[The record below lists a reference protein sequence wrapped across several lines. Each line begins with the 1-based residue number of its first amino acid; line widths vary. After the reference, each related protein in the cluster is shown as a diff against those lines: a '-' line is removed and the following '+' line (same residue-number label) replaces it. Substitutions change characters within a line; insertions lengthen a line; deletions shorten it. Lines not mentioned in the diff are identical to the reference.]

1 MSQRLVLQVF
11 EKYQKERVAF
21 VTAVAEMATRPQV
34 RWAGLP
40 PGPHPLAPNSTSG
53 LPPRQR
59 ERTKLRPRQLPE
71 RKRFI

>member
-34 RWAGLP
+34 RFDVKGCPAIR
-40 PGPHPLAPNSTSG
+40 GPRG
-53 LPPRQR
+53 
-59 ERTKLRPRQLPE
+59 
-71 RKRFI
+71 